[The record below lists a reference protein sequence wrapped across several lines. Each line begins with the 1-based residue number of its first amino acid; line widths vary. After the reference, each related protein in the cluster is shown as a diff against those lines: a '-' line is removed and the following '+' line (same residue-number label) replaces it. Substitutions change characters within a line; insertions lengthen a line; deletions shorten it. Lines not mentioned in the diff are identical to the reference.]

1 MGACC
6 LPHTLGALESGMKD
20 FACAKQ
26 VRRAR
31 NLKRVKRAASV
42 LFKNLRWVPLRL
54 DVPDSVRFDER
65 FGTNG
70 FVDQAALIARTIFK
84 CHDITIR
91 LAVGTRYGADDEPS
105 GRLVNK
111 GAQCITYSIRHTDG
125 DAHWLHAD
133 TMLLSDI
140 DLFNERSLA
149 VVDHELK
156 KNNLDLNVV
165 LLKEF
170 LLHVDN
176 TRRITT

>member
-1 MGACC
+1 
-6 LPHTLGALESGMKD
+6 MKD

-42 LFKNLRWVPLRL
+42 LFKNLLWVPLRL
-54 DVPDSVRFDER
+54 DVPDSVSYDSC

-84 CHDITIR
+84 GHDITIR
-91 LAVGTRYGADDEPS
+91 LAVGTRYGADDEPN
-105 GRLVNK
+105 GAKVNK
-111 GAQCITYSIRHTDG
+111 GAHCITCSIRHTDG

-140 DLFNERSLA
+140 DHFFNDRSLA